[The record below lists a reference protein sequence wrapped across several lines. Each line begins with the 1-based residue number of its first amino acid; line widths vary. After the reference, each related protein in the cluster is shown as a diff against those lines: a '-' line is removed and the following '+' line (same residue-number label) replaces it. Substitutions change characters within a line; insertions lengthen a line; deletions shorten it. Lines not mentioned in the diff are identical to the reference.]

1 MNRTR
6 TKVYCYCKKCN
17 GSLVDPRTKIQH
29 SLKFKNYQEGEPFIA
44 GSSNVEPSDAGPS
57 NVEPSSNAGPSDAGP
72 SNADSN
78 TELSDAIPTF
88 DDDLYNEMKIKSN
101 NFFLTKKLH
110 THESAKS
117 KKGKISD
124 LVLENLLLL
133 DDESEDDDYHDQDSE
148 DEGDDDE
155 EEEEEEGMKENVDFS
170 STEFDDNEPKLRNIN
185 SNYSFIWIIF

>member
-44 GSSNVEPSDAGPS
+44 GPSNVEPSDAGPS
-57 NVEPSSNAGPSDAGP
+57 NVEPSYAEPSNAGPSDAGP

-88 DDDLYNEMKIKSN
+88 DDDLYNEMKIKS
-101 NFFLTKKLH
+101 
-110 THESAKS
+110 
-117 KKGKISD
+117 
-124 LVLENLLLL
+124 
-133 DDESEDDDYHDQDSE
+133 
-148 DEGDDDE
+148 
-155 EEEEEEGMKENVDFS
+155 KERKNIRS
-170 STEFDDNEPKLRNIN
+170 SSRK
-185 SNYSFIWIIF
+185 FITTG

>member
-17 GSLVDPRTKIQH
+17 GSLVDLRTKIQH

-44 GSSNVEPSDAGPS
+44 GPSNVEPSDAGPS
-57 NVEPSSNAGPSDAGP
+57 NV
-72 SNADSN
+72 DSN
-78 TELSDAIPTF
+78 TELSNAIPTF

-101 NFFLTKKLH
+101 NFFLTKKLP

-124 LVLENLLLL
+124 QVLENLLLL
-133 DDESEDDDYHDQDSE
+133 DDESKDDDYHDQDSE
-148 DEGDDDE
+148 DEGDD
-155 EEEEEEGMKENVDFS
+155 
-170 STEFDDNEPKLRNIN
+170 
-185 SNYSFIWIIF
+185 

>member
-17 GSLVDPRTKIQH
+17 GSLVDSRTKIQH

-44 GSSNVEPSDAGPS
+44 GPSNVEPSDAGPS
-57 NVEPSSNAGPSDAGP
+57 NVEPSYAEPSNAGPSDAGP

-101 NFFLTKKLH
+101 NFFLTKKLP

-124 LVLENLLLL
+124 LVL
-133 DDESEDDDYHDQDSE
+133 
-148 DEGDDDE
+148 
-155 EEEEEEGMKENVDFS
+155 
-170 STEFDDNEPKLRNIN
+170 
-185 SNYSFIWIIF
+185 